1 MSPNKSTSV
10 PAANTAAATS
20 PAEQA
25 RLDEAMRRADQLLVS
40 SLQTEERRRGRRRN
54 KFIWG
59 GIAMIATVSVLIAA
73 VTFTAVSDREQA
85 VPLAEEGWKLWQ
97 AQQYDQAATKFEEAV
112 KLDPKNAN
120 AWNGLGW
127 SRFNSGLREE
137 AIKAFQRVIKLEP
150 KHPAALNGL
159 GQAALM
165 QRDYKV
171 AEKYL
176 LKAAPNA
183 PAAWYG
189 LARVYLLTG
198 EFDKAKKWIDKI
210 ANSGDKDPAIE
221 EMRKAAEAKQLP
233 DALREQIEP
242 PAAEAYAEG
251 QSPGRAWQLMNQGR
265 RDEAIEIYESI
276 LAKRPTD
283 AVALNG
289 LGWCY
294 LFAGD
299 DQKAKPYFERALAA
313 DPKASGSMNGL
324 ARCLNAQGDTAG
336 AIKIWEQM
344 VKEIPGP
351 HAGTSGLA
359 DAYLEQGEFGKA
371 VPLLEELLKASPA
384 DEQLKNKLAH
394 AKEQA
399 AK

>member
-1 MSPNKSTSV
+1 MPDRSSTTQAK
-10 PAANTAAATS
+10 PAIGATS

-40 SLQTEERRRGRRRN
+40 SLQTDERRRGRRRN

-59 GIAMIATVSVLIAA
+59 GIAMIATVGVIVAA
-73 VTFTAVSDREQA
+73 VSLAAVSDREKA
-85 VPLAEEGWKLWQ
+85 VPLADEGWKLWQ
-97 AQQYDQAATKFEEAV
+97 AQQYDQAAAKFEEAV
-112 KLDPKNAN
+112 KLDPKNTG

-137 AIKAFQRVIKLEP
+137 AAKAFERVIKLEP

-159 GQAALM
+159 GQAALLD
-165 QRDYKV
+165 RDYKN

-210 ANSGDKDPAIE
+210 ANSGDKDPAIA
-221 EMRKAAEAKQLP
+221 EMKQAADAKQLP

-242 PAAEAYAEG
+242 PATDEYAAG

-265 RDEAIEIYESI
+265 RDEAIEIYEAI

-283 AVALNG
+283 AIALNG
-289 LGWCY
+289 LGWSY

-299 DQKAKPYFERALAA
+299 DEKAKPYFERALAA

-351 HAGTSGLA
+351 HAGTAGLA
-359 DAYLEQGEFGKA
+359 DAYLDQSEFAKA
-371 VPLLEELLKASPA
+371 IPLLEELLKASPD
-384 DEQLKNKLAH
+384 DEQLKNKLAR

-399 AK
+399 GK

>member
-1 MSPNKSTSV
+1 MSPNKSTTA
-10 PAANTAAATS
+10 PAANSAAASS

-25 RLDEAMRRADQLLVS
+25 RLDAAMHRADQLLVS
-40 SLQTEERRRGRRRN
+40 SLQIEERRRGRRRN
-54 KFIWG
+54 RFIWG
-59 GIAMIATVSVLIAA
+59 GLFMLTTVGVLLAA
-73 VTFTAVSDREQA
+73 ASFMAVSDREKA
-85 VPLAEEGWKLWQ
+85 VPLAQEGWKLWQ
-97 AQQYDQAATKFEEAV
+97 AQQYDQAASKFEEAV
-112 KLDPKNAN
+112 KLDPKNAS

-137 AIKAFQRVIKLEP
+137 ATKAFQRVIKLEP

-159 GQAALM
+159 GQTALM
-165 QRDYKV
+165 QRDYQN
-171 AEKYL
+171 AEKHL

-198 EFDKAKKWIDKI
+198 QFDKAKKWIDKI
-210 ANSGDKDPAIE
+210 ANSGDNDPALA
-221 EMRKAAEAKQLP
+221 EMKKAADEKTLP
-233 DALREQIEP
+233 DSLRQQIEP
-242 PAAEAYAEG
+242 PAAEEYAEG

-265 RDEAIEIYESI
+265 RDEAIEIYEAI

-283 AVALNG
+283 AIALNG
-289 LGWCY
+289 LGWCH

-299 DQKAKPYFERALAA
+299 DEKAKPYFEKALAA

-351 HAGTSGLA
+351 HAGTAGLA
-359 DAYLEQGEFGKA
+359 DAYLDQNEFAKA
-371 VPLLEELLKASPA
+371 IPLLEELLKASPA
-384 DEQLKNKLAH
+384 DEQVKNKLAR

-399 AK
+399 GK